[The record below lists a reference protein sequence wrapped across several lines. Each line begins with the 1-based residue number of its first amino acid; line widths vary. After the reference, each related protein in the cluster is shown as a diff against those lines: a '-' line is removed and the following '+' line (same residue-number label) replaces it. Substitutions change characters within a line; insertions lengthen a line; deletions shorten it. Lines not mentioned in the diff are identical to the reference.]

1 MEVHS
6 FLSLG
11 KTRRDNMNFS
21 MTKERQEESD
31 VIETMLQML
40 KEAAQPAVEEAEAE
54 EDLQGLK
61 AMLKKKKPQSKPNK
75 LEFDKIMFI
84 MEYLL
89 QIN

>member
-40 KEAAQPAVEEAEAE
+40 KEAAQPAAEEAEAE

-61 AMLKKKKPQSKPNK
+61 AMLKKKKPRSKPNK

-84 MEYLL
+84 MEHLL